1 MTCLKADA
9 LDSKK
14 KGQPA
19 FPCAR
24 CVISKRGASLMR
36 SLAADANTNIKTN
49 THADVS
55 RGAQT
60 EQPARP

>member
-1 MTCLKADA
+1 MRWTA
-9 LDSKK
+9 KK

-24 CVISKRGASLMR
+24 RVISKRGASLMR